1 MEWEVS
7 SYTGGPMNIQKQ
19 ISKWLCIAMCAIL
32 LIGCAGT
39 EPQDTSVVSDLS
51 GTDAME
57 SSAANPDDLHSE
69 YFRETN
75 QDIES
80 LRSAS
85 DVKLHFLC
93 VTDDDQGR
101 DLILI
106 ESGGEFGFV
115 DCGTFQAR
123 AQTQSIMDELGVTP
137 DNLKFIIGTHAHGDH
152 IGLMD
157 HLIYRYRPERV
168 YLMPFTKDDMVNPDE
183 WKDVSWENAMNQA
196 DACGVP
202 VIDTFEEGASEEPW
216 TRKNKSNRYTASPH
230 FKFGDAQ
237 IDIYNYSQQ
246 YHESKVEN
254 PNDTS
259 LVVKLTAGGHTALL
273 TGDLSNARGFGDD
286 PGYDEAAIADEI
298 GHVDILKLPHHG
310 SGFYNTMR
318 PLDLQKFSAS
328 YLIQTGPTHFIFT
341 GKNQYGKVKCFS
353 EVLREVKMGAVYVST
368 FWYDKRIIGNAGL
381 GAITFDMTTLE
392 NNIPTDYS
400 IMPLDQDG
408 RSYMFR
414 GGRLA
419 AFTLDEGDVY
429 ISNGKRNNA
438 GYFNADD
445 VVYTINNDSKIV
457 GANGQKWER
466 FR

>member
-1 MEWEVS
+1 
-7 SYTGGPMNIQKQ
+7 MNIQKQ
-19 ISKWLCIAMCAIL
+19 ISIWICMALCAIL

-39 EPQDTSVVSDLS
+39 APQDTSVISDVSEAEAIET
-51 GTDAME
+51 GVT
-57 SSAANPDDLHSE
+57 NPDVMKTE
-69 YFRETN
+69 NFRETN
-75 QDIES
+75 QDVES
-80 LRSAS
+80 IRSAS

-93 VTDDDQGR
+93 VTDDDAGR

-115 DCGTFQAR
+115 DCGTFAAR
-123 AQTQSIMDELGVTP
+123 EQTLSIMDDLGVTP

-183 WKDVSWENAMNQA
+183 WKDVSWENAMKQA
-196 DACGVP
+196 DACKVP

-216 TRKNKSNRYTASPH
+216 INKNRKNRYTASPH

-246 YHESKVEN
+246 YHESKVVN
-254 PNDTS
+254 ANDTS

-273 TGDLSNARGFGDD
+273 TGDLSNARGIGDD

-318 PLDLQKFSAS
+318 PLDLKKFSAS

-353 EVLREVKMGAVYVST
+353 EVLREVKMGAKYVST
-368 FWYDKRIIGNAGL
+368 FWYDKRIIGSAGL

-392 NNIPTDYS
+392 NNIPTNYS
-400 IMPLDQDG
+400 IMALDQDG

-419 AFTLDEGDVY
+419 DFTLDDGDVY
-429 ISNGKRNNA
+429 ISNGRRNKA
-438 GYFNADD
+438 GYITADD
-445 VVYTINNDSKIV
+445 IVYTINNESKIV
-457 GANGQKWER
+457 GADGQKWER